1 MFPVIFPFEFANK
14 LTIGLAKGRLTAIE
28 YNEAFAGFQL
38 LDMLIHPPAPLASL
52 AASAQRFELTAY
64 DAAFVELALREA
76 QPLATFD
83 RKMRVAAAAAGV
95 VVIP

>member
-1 MFPVIFPFEFANK
+1 
-14 LTIGLAKGRLTAIE
+14 
-28 YNEAFAGFQL
+28 
-38 LDMLIHPPAPLASL
+38 MLIPPLASL